1 MKFFLPGAILLA
13 AATGLS
19 FAVATHSAARNSSA
33 TQSGSPTAIVAAP
46 TGTPPVAGQQF
57 HADLTAVNG
66 SGVTG
71 SAAII
76 LSPDGKLAVEISATG
91 LEAGQ
96 QHAQHIHGL
105 GEGKQAQCPTKA
117 DDKNN
122 NGLVEGSEAGAVTGP
137 PILTLTQSSFPVAD
151 SSGAVGYSRSLQGNF
166 ELATPSGSAGT
177 PQAASP
183 TRTGSATPGS
193 NMAAGATATSA
204 AITAVAGTPQTTSP
218 LDLPN
223 DVIELHGMTVQ
234 GVYMP
239 GLPVACGSIE
249 QGPAGSTPGRTPT
262 PGGSPTATPT
272 PGGASSSDAT
282 ATAAVSATQTT
293 GAVSGTPSTSGT
305 SAVTITQTAGTSTP

>member
-183 TRTGSATPGS
+183 TPTGSATPGS

-249 QGPAGSTPGRTPT
+249 QGPAGTTPAGTPT
-262 PGGSPTATPT
+262 PGGSPT
-272 PGGASSSDAT
+272 PGGTSSSDAT
-282 ATAAVSATQTT
+282 ATVAANATPTIGSA
-293 GAVSGTPSTSGT
+293 SGTPSMSGT
-305 SAVTITQTAGTSTP
+305 SAATITQIAGTSTP